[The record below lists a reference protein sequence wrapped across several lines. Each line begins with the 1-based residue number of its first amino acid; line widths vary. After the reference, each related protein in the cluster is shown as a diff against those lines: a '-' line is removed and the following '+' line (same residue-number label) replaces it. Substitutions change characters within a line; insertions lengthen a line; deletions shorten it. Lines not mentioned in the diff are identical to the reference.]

1 MFEILLFVLLN
12 NPSLQ
17 EFIQFD
23 KTNELPYT
31 ETFQCKEFTA
41 EFVGNAK
48 IAGFDAYPVT
58 VGFWNNEV
66 LLFHEFAAVDYE
78 GTTYWIEPQS
88 DDFFVIAKA
97 GENLCFKNGRC
108 FGRLA
113 FVMH

>member
-1 MFEILLFVLLN
+1 MFEILLFVLFN

-17 EFIQFD
+17 EFVQFD
-23 KTNELPYT
+23 KTNELSYT
-31 ETFQCKEFTA
+31 ETFQCVEFTA
-41 EFVGNAK
+41 EFVNNAQ

-58 VGFWNNEV
+58 VGFWSSDV

-78 GTTYWIEPQS
+78 GVTYWIEPQS

-97 GENLCFKNGRC
+97 GESLCFTSGQC

-113 FVMH
+113 FVIH